1 MLDGNPMLIL
11 KPWLTVKF
19 TLNIISPLYGLIRN
33 SNSFHLIL
41 FQDQADISDQK
52 EKQGYDIRKK
62 TNFKIKKKNQIKK
75 RMKDQAEKLDQK
87 ENEIHDQ
94 AENKIRRKEK
104 IQHLAE
110 K

>member
-1 MLDGNPMLIL
+1 MATTWKIIRDNDLGHGCSYNLQFVFGTPLAADDKRTMLDGNPMLIL

-62 TNFKIKKKNQIKK
+62 TNFNIKKKN
-75 RMKDQAEKLDQK
+75 
-87 ENEIHDQ
+87 
-94 AENKIRRKEK
+94 
-104 IQHLAE
+104 
-110 K
+110 